1 MVQNTSQNP
10 LSSFLRNYGV
20 TRIPKIVVVNLE
32 QEEETISSSSSDYES
47 SECSHTTA
55 EDMIMATNQ
64 PEVKTEDSE
73 VDPMD
78 TATPSTA
85 TPPPTIGAKYNFTI
99 DDIPMAKWDQR
110 FQEFHSWMETQKL
123 TRERFLTPSEWSQP
137 YQWEY
142 NSANKLAESS
152 ITIEDEYV
160 QTIQSLKRMHIEK
173 MDPRRKV

>member
-20 TRIPKIVVVNLE
+20 TSIPKIAVVNHE
-32 QEEETISSSSSDYES
+32 QEEEETISSSSSDYES

-64 PEVKTEDSE
+64 PEVKTEDSK

-85 TPPPTIGAKYNFTI
+85 TTPPTIGAKYNFTI
-99 DDIPMAKWDQR
+99 DDSPMENDVINGLKDSRNFTHGWR
-110 FQEFHSWMETQKL
+110 HK
-123 TRERFLTPSEWSQP
+123 
-137 YQWEY
+137 
-142 NSANKLAESS
+142 
-152 ITIEDEYV
+152 
-160 QTIQSLKRMHIEK
+160 SLPEK
-173 MDPRRKV
+173 VTMKS